1 MPKREAEVVRRE
13 MLQRPVDQSRYRGVV
28 RSDKTVRWAV
38 DELRKVEQ
46 LRGRPSDSWP
56 TTTALPGS
64 LDQLA
69 DVLTEL
75 GWDDLA
81 SLARREE
88 LAAYRGLAADRPGAF
103 SGEIAAA
110 LSALRGNLMTIE
122 RYEEALEVVDEQLR
136 LSGTGRTDQGRDS
149 EAPYWRTEIL
159 ARLGRHGAAVEAAAM
174 AVDEIRGRL
183 KRPGDVSVDLGHA
196 LAAYADQLDAVGRVS
211 EAADVTAEVVAY
223 WREHS
228 DSTAQFLFA
237 VDRLGERLVRSG
249 RTEEAGACITEAIR
263 KVRRRKPQHE
273 LARIWHDFSVRLL
286 SLDLPTNA
294 LEPGMKAV
302 KLHRELAYWA
312 REHHR
317 KVETADDWDDDHRY
331 TWAYLLQRRREELK
345 SSHDDVRRAER
356 NLREG
361 LLTLSACL
369 RRLDRLD
376 EATAAEAEAAAVA
389 ESLARSSDYV
399 PPDPDWA

>member
-1 MPKREAEVVRRE
+1 
-13 MLQRPVDQSRYRGVV
+13 
-28 RSDKTVRWAV
+28 
-38 DELRKVEQ
+38 
-46 LRGRPSDSWP
+46 
-56 TTTALPGS
+56 
-64 LDQLA
+64 
-69 DVLTEL
+69 
-75 GWDDLA
+75 
-81 SLARREE
+81 
-88 LAAYRGLAADRPGAF
+88 
-103 SGEIAAA
+103 
-110 LSALRGNLMTIE
+110 
-122 RYEEALEVVDEQLR
+122 
-136 LSGTGRTDQGRDS
+136 
-149 EAPYWRTEIL
+149 
-159 ARLGRHGAAVEAAAM
+159 M

-376 EATAAEAEAAAVA
+376 EATAAEAEAAASPSPWHVRRTTFRRTRTGPD
-389 ESLARSSDYV
+389 RSMPAV
-399 PPDPDWA
+399 PATGDVPMRSAPGDVPMHPPPRHQLQHHAHRHRLHRHERHQYEQLDRPREYR